1 MIFRKFYE
9 YVRKRKV
16 MTGAQKISAGSNH
29 FNRVTE
35 YEQKVC
41 YGPGSHNLAV
51 QNQTSGPTCMT
62 NRCWPRS
69 GLDGKWDKEDSELR
83 MYA

>member
-1 MIFRKFYE
+1 
-9 YVRKRKV
+9 
-16 MTGAQKISAGSNH
+16 MTSAQELCAGSNH
-29 FNRVTE
+29 FKRVTE

-62 NRCWPRS
+62 NQCWLRS
-69 GLDGKWDKEDSELR
+69 GLVGKWDKEDFEPR
-83 MYA
+83 IYA